1 MERLAI
7 LDFCTG
13 NVDIYPVEYEN
24 EPDMIELLDSL
35 GHRELLT
42 TICTDE
48 SQGDDVSKVC
58 KVAIECADALIEI
71 LKK

>member
-24 EPDMIELLDSL
+24 EPDMNELLDSL
-35 GHRELLT
+35 GHRANDCQWMFFQGEV
-42 TICTDE
+42 TIHKE
-48 SQGDDVSKVC
+48 V
-58 KVAIECADALIEI
+58 
-71 LKK
+71 LK